1 MKRGCYWGASCS
13 VRQLDRPMGMY
24 YNPVSNTV
32 MASWAPQG
40 ATGKDAPVAK
50 LYVERGP
57 LRGKELELEEGRVY
71 TLGRD
76 PGCALTFADSL
87 TSRQHLSL
95 RVSKGRFVLRDL
107 NSRNGTFVNGQQI
120 HKTVT
125 LKLGDQV
132 EVGETLLSLLAD
144 DERPTRGGLVGR
156 EVAGYQILERVGRG
170 GMGTV
175 YRAKQL
181 SLDRI
186 VAFKVLSPS
195 LAWDDEF
202 IQRFT
207 REARAAARLVHP
219 NIARALDVGK
229 EGTIYYLAMEYMACG
244 SIEDKIEAEGRIA
257 PDRAVP
263 MLMDV
268 ARGLGYAESQGVI
281 HRDIKPENLMLDERD
296 TVKIVDM
303 GIAGQLEGRRTF
315 AQTEGVFGSPHYIA
329 PEQAA
334 GERIDNRVDIYS
346 LGASAY
352 RMLSGRTVF
361 MGESQTEI
369 MGKHVN
375 EEPQPLRRVAP
386 WVPKRFC
393 DLVMRCLE
401 KEPEDRYQTAADV
414 LEALERLGGESTTG
428 PRPTSLRRVPTREV
442 KPKRSRYERQR
453 RNKLILVGVIA
464 ALAILVLLLLIIPH

>member
-1 MKRGCYWGASCS
+1 M
-13 VRQLDRPMGMY
+13 
-24 YNPVSNTV
+24 
-32 MASWAPQG
+32 
-40 ATGKDAPVAK
+40 AK
-50 LYVERGP
+50 LYIERGP

-76 PGCALTFADSL
+76 PNCALTFSDSL
-87 TSRQHLSL
+87 TSRQHVSV

-120 HKTVT
+120 HKTVP

-144 DERPTRGGLVGR
+144 DERPTAGGLVGR

-195 LAWDDEF
+195 LAWDKEF
-202 IQRFT
+202 IHRFT
-207 REARAAARLVHP
+207 REARAAAKLVHP

-281 HRDIKPENLMLDERD
+281 HRDIKPENLMLDEQD

-303 GIAGQLEGRRTF
+303 GIAGQLDGRRTF

-386 WVPKRFC
+386 WVPKRLC
-393 DLVMRCLE
+393 DLVMTCLE
-401 KEPEDRYQTAADV
+401 KEPEDRYQTAGDV
-414 LEALERLGGESTTG
+414 LEALERLGGESATG
-428 PRPTSLRRVPTREV
+428 PRPTSLRRVPTGEA

>member
-1 MKRGCYWGASCS
+1 M
-13 VRQLDRPMGMY
+13 
-24 YNPVSNTV
+24 
-32 MASWAPQG
+32 
-40 ATGKDAPVAK
+40 AK

-57 LRGKELELEEGRVY
+57 LRGREIQLEEGRVY

-76 PGCALTFADSL
+76 SSCALTFLDSL
-87 TSRQHLSL
+87 TSRQH
-95 RVSKGRFVLRDL
+95 VSVRCTKGRYVLRDL
-107 NSRNGTFVNGQQI
+107 NSRNGTFVNGQDV
-120 HKTVT
+120 HKTVEV
-125 LKLGDQV
+125 KLGDQI
-132 EVGETLLSLLAD
+132 EVGETLLSLLDD

-195 LAWDDEF
+195 LAWDKEF
-202 IQRFT
+202 IERFMK
-207 REARAAARLVHP
+207 EARAAARLVHP
-219 NIARALDVGK
+219 NIARALGVGK
-229 EGTIYYLAMEYMACG
+229 EGTIYYLAMEYMSGG
-244 SIEDKIEAEGRIA
+244 SIEEKIEQEGRIA

-263 MLMDV
+263 MLMDT
-268 ARGLGYAESQGVI
+268 ARGLAYAETQGVI
-281 HRDIKPENLMLDERD
+281 HRDIKPENLMLSEQGS
-296 TVKIVDM
+296 VKIVDM
-303 GIAGQLEGRRTF
+303 GIAGQLEGRRSL

-346 LGASAY
+346 LGATAY

-369 MGKHVN
+369 MAKHVN
-375 EEPQPLRRVAP
+375 EDPAPLKRVAP

-393 DLVMRCLE
+393 EIVMQMVE
-401 KEPEDRYQTAADV
+401 KDPDDRFQTASEV
-414 LEALERLGGESTTG
+414 LDALGQLGGDGTG
-428 PRPTSLRRVPTREV
+428 GTRPTALRHVPAAER
-442 KPKRSRYERQR
+442 KPKRSRQARQR
-453 RNKLILVGVIA
+453 RNRLILVGVII
-464 ALAILVLLLLIIPH
+464 ALVILVLLILTLPGG